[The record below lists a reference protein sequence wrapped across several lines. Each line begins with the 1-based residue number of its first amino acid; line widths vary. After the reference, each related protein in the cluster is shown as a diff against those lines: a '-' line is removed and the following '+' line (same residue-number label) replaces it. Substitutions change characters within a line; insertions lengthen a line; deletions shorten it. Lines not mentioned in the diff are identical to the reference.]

1 LVDIASVE
9 IAIGKIPK
17 GKVSIDC
24 IGIRGF
30 ESPTLDHWPRE
41 VAKSDP
47 PSVKRGSGE
56 EFDVGAN
63 FPIGK

>member
-9 IAIGKIPK
+9 IAIGKILK

-24 IGIRGF
+24 IGIQGF
-30 ESPTLDHWPRE
+30 KSPTLDHWPHE

-56 EFDVGAN
+56 EFVVGVD